1 MRWSIWV
8 SLMDCAAEVELA
20 FATDAGHDHCPGLAG
35 QLSGQLKTSQ
45 EQVNFTE
52 LPFLKE

>member
-1 MRWSIWV
+1 
-8 SLMDCAAEVELA
+8 MDCAAEVELA